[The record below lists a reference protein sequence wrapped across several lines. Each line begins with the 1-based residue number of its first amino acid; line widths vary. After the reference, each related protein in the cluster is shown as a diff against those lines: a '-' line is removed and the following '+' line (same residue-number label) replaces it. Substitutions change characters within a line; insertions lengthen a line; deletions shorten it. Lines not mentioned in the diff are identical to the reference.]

1 EIRKY
6 MGPKSVFKMMVYH
19 RYSWKVLWILLVYG
33 KGQFWNLDQLIA
45 RYSEAQTGCPVTYTY
60 TKESVKELLKHFKI
74 RKVQVEHIF
83 PYRISDYINYN
94 YVKTWYFRWMPD
106 SVFKWLERKLGWHL
120 CVEAT
125 L

>member
-1 EIRKY
+1 
-6 MGPKSVFKMMVYH
+6 MMVYH

-33 KGQFWNLDQLIA
+33 KGQFWKLDELIP

-60 TKESVKELLKHFKI
+60 TKESVNELLKNSKI
-74 RKVQVEHIF
+74 IKLQVEHIF

-106 SVFKWLERKLGWHL
+106 SVFKWLERRFGWHM

-125 L
+125 V